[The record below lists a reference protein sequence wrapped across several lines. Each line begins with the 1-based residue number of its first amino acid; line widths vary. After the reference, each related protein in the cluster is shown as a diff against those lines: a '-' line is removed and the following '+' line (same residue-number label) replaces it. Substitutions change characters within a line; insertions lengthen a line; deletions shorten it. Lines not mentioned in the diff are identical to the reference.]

1 VTEHGPTVGTGRY
14 DQDRWQLFHTDDD
27 RAEAHDLAAEHPEKV
42 RERAE
47 RWVEEAKKYN
57 VLPPNDMAVSGK
69 DLEAFVALEFHVPV
83 PPSGQYLYYPGA
95 TEVPER
101 SAAKRPRRVVQGVRR
116 GRLHRRQPG
125 RHLRGRLPVRRRFPV
140 HQGRHAHLRLQLPAR
155 D

>member
-47 RWVEEAKKYN
+47 RWMEEAKKYN

-69 DLEAFVALEFHVPV
+69 DLEAFIALESTSPT
-83 PPSGQYLYYPGA
+83 PARASSSRPAPG
-95 TEVPER
+95 
-101 SAAKRPRRVVQGVRR
+101 SAAIPCSSRTARSPTPTTSG
-116 GRLHRRQPG
+116 PG
-125 RHLRGRLPVRRRFPV
+125 LG
-140 HQGRHAHLRLQLPAR
+140 G
-155 D
+155 